1 MLISN
6 PSHSFWIVATPALF
20 VLPFTM
26 SLTVDCVTPEIM
38 LTLLM
43 VMLRYAQSS
52 YSRFT
57 TASEIVMPAFLHRN
71 TVGFMISIRWR
82 KD

>member
-26 SLTVDCVTPEIM
+26 SLTVDCVTPGNNAHF
-38 LTLLM
+38 
-43 VMLRYAQSS
+43 VDGDVALRAKLVQPLYD
-52 YSRFT
+52 R
-57 TASEIVMPAFLHRN
+57 L
-71 TVGFMISIRWR
+71 
-82 KD
+82 